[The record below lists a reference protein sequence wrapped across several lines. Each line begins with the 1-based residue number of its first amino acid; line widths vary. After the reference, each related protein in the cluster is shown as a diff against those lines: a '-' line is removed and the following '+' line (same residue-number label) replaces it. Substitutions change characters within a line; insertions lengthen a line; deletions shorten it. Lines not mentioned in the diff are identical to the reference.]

1 MSNHI
6 ICFSPSGATLGQRIL
21 AVEDVFAA
29 DWELTQCFGADHES
43 LPDWIKRVFQ
53 PGNNLLFIGAAGIAV
68 RAIAPYVS
76 AKQSDP
82 AVVVMDEKANWCI
95 PILSGHLGG
104 ANLLANKLAKRTG
117 AQAVITTATDVRGVW
132 AVDSWAK
139 QERLTVVN
147 PSGIKEISAGLLQG
161 QTKKLFSEFPIS
173 GKLPEGL
180 VFSDAASCD
189 IYIGIHRLTDREQEP
204 LYLIPAALI
213 AGIGCRKGARREQ
226 LDALFEEV
234 LEQNNVWQQA
244 VQKICCHR
252 V

>member
-1 MSNHI
+1 M
-6 ICFSPSGATLGQRIL
+6 
-21 AVEDVFAA
+21 
-29 DWELTQCFGADHES
+29 
-43 LPDWIKRVFQ
+43 
-53 PGNNLLFIGAAGIAV
+53 
-68 RAIAPYVS
+68 
-76 AKQSDP
+76 
-82 AVVVMDEKANWCI
+82 
-95 PILSGHLGG
+95 
-104 ANLLANKLAKRTG
+104 
-117 AQAVITTATDVRGVW
+117 
-132 AVDSWAK
+132 DSWAK

-189 IYIGIHRLTDREQEP
+189 IYIGIHRLTDRKQEP

-213 AGIGCRKGARREQ
+213 AGIGCRKGAQREQ

-244 VQKICCHR
+244 VQKNMQHR
-252 V
+252 FKKKRNRGCFYFVQNMVFCWKPTMRKRSETWTGSLPHRHLSVR